1 MNPSARNNTHK
12 TWLLGLCAAAALAA
26 CGKEGTKT
34 VVAVPPPQAAVP
46 ATAPASAP
54 AAAAAALP
62 ATAASAL
69 PAAAAPVVP
78 AAPALAASTDLDNP
92 TPLPSRELKGSGVK
106 QKLSYYY
113 SFSAPAGPI
122 KITTVSK
129 NSPSGA
135 TQALGFA
142 LYDRKANRL
151 CFDSS
156 GNTNSDKT
164 VVLNCQI
171 EKAQPLILRLD
182 LAEETIDYSV
192 LLDGTIELPAPQAAT
207 ITSVAGPGSTDI
219 DEPTRLKTNRV
230 KGDGIKKAVTYYYA
244 FNAGPG
250 ELTLTIDGKNTSA
263 ATTEALL
270 GGIYT
275 LRSERICQVELGNT
289 TLEKRGVVAC
299 RIDKRQPVILRLDLS
314 AETVD
319 FRARF
324 DGPYDFEEFVAPKAI
339 AIALDA
345 AVLFDSGA
353 SVLKPEAR
361 KTLDEA
367 AARVKK
373 FTDAPV
379 AISGH
384 TDSVGNDAAN
394 QLLSENRAAAVRD
407 YFVNLAAV
415 PAGRLSIKGYGK
427 TQPVADNKTE
437 EGRAR
442 NRRVD
447 VLITPK

>member
-1 MNPSARNNTHK
+1 MHPSQNDNASK
-12 TWLLGLCAAAALAA
+12 TWLLGLCSAAALAG
-26 CGKEGTKT
+26 CGKEATTT
-34 VVAVPPPQAAVP
+34 VVVPPPPQAAVP
-46 ATAPASAP
+46 AAAPASAV
-54 AAAAAALP
+54 LP
-62 ATAASAL
+62 APGASEPSAASA
-69 PAAAAPVVP
+69 PAP
-78 AAPALAASTDLDNP
+78 PALAASTDLDNP
-92 TPLPSRELKGSGVK
+92 TPLASRELKGTGVK
-106 QKLSYYY
+106 QALSYYY

-182 LAEETIDYSV
+182 LSEETIDYSL
-192 LLDGTIELPAPQAAT
+192 LLDGTIELPAPQAAST
-207 ITSVAGPGSTDI
+207 ATSVAGPGSTDI
-219 DEPTRLKTNRV
+219 DEPTRLKTNRI
-230 KGDGIKKAVTYYYA
+230 KGEGVKKAVAYYYA

-263 ATTEALL
+263 GITEALL
-270 GGIYT
+270 GGLYT
-275 LRSERICQVELGNT
+275 LRSERLCQAELGNT
-289 TLEKRGVVAC
+289 TLEKRAVTTCKV
-299 RIDKRQPVILRLDLS
+299 DKRQPVILRLDLS

-324 DGPYDFEEFVAPKAI
+324 DGPHDFDEYVAPKTI

-353 SVLKPEAR
+353 WVLKPEAR

-415 PAGRLSIKGYGK
+415 PAGRLSIKGHGK

-447 VLITPK
+447 VVITPK

>member
-1 MNPSARNNTHK
+1 MNPSARNNTRK
-12 TWLLGLCAAAALAA
+12 TWLLGLCAAAALAG
-26 CGKEGTKT
+26 CGKEGTTT
-34 VVAVPPPQAAVP
+34 VVVAPPPQGAVP
-46 ATAPASAP
+46 AAEPASTPAPAAQPANAASSP
-54 AAAAAALP
+54 AAAAAP
-62 ATAASAL
+62 TIS
-69 PAAAAPVVP
+69 

-207 ITSVAGPGSTDI
+207 ATSNVAGPGSTDI
-219 DEPTRLKTNRV
+219 DEPTRLNTNRV
-230 KGDGIKKAVTYYYA
+230 KGEGIKKAVAYYYA

-299 RIDKRQPVILRLDLS
+299 KIDKRQPVILRLDLS

-373 FTDAPV
+373 FADAPV

-415 PAGRLSIKGYGK
+415 PAGRLSTKGYGK

>member
-12 TWLLGLCAAAALAA
+12 TWLLGLCAAAALAG
-26 CGKEGTKT
+26 CGKEGTTT
-34 VVAVPPPQAAVP
+34 VVVAPPPQGAVP
-46 ATAPASAP
+46 AAEPASTPAP
-54 AAAAAALP
+54 AALP
-62 ATAASAL
+62 ANAASAP
-69 PAAAAPVVP
+69 PAE
-78 AAPALAASTDLDNP
+78 AAPAISAAPTLAASTDLDNP

-106 QKLSYYY
+106 QNLSYYY

-182 LAEETIDYSV
+182 LAEETIDYTV
-192 LLDGTIELPAPQAAT
+192 LLDGTIELPAPQAVTA
-207 ITSVAGPGSTDI
+207 TSVAGPGSTDI

-230 KGDGIKKAVTYYYA
+230 KGEGIKKAVAYYYA
-244 FNAGPG
+244 FNAGAG

-289 TLEKRGVVAC
+289 ILEKRGVVAC
-299 RIDKRQPVILRLDLS
+299 KIDKRQPVILRLDLS

-324 DGPYDFEEFVAPKAI
+324 DGPSDFEEFVAPKAI

-345 AVLFDSGA
+345 AILFDSGA
-353 SVLKPEAR
+353 SVLKPGAR

-373 FTDAPV
+373 FADAPV
-379 AISGH
+379 VISGH

-415 PAGRLSIKGYGK
+415 PAGRLSTRGYGK

>member
-1 MNPSARNNTHK
+1 MNPSAHNNTHK
-12 TWLLGLCAAAALAA
+12 TWLLGLCAAAALAG
-26 CGKEGTKT
+26 CGKEGTTT
-34 VVAVPPPQAAVP
+34 VVVSPPPQGAVP
-46 ATAPASAP
+46 AAEPASTPAPAAQPANAASSP
-54 AAAAAALP
+54 AAAAAP
-62 ATAASAL
+62 TIS
-69 PAAAAPVVP
+69 

-207 ITSVAGPGSTDI
+207 ATSNVAGPGSTDI

-230 KGDGIKKAVTYYYA
+230 KGEGIKKAVAYYYA

-299 RIDKRQPVILRLDLS
+299 KIDKRQPVILRLDLS

-373 FTDAPV
+373 FADAPV
-379 AISGH
+379 VISGH

-415 PAGRLSIKGYGK
+415 PAGRLSTKGYGK